1 MQTLLFFLLLL
12 LTPFKSKPLGTMNPE
27 APAFETLPHG
37 HPLHQALGSQ
47 DNEAVLKADST
58 DPAVGSLPA
67 SPPIIL
73 LLSAP

>member
-1 MQTLLFFLLLL
+1 
-12 LTPFKSKPLGTMNPE
+12 MNPE

>member
-1 MQTLLFFLLLL
+1 MA
-12 LTPFKSKPLGTMNPE
+12 TPVQEP
-27 APAFETLPHG
+27 
-37 HPLHQALGSQ
+37 LGSQ